1 MLANSYLISTGHVV
15 SKLCERKMR
24 KILKNKPYTHIDQKK
39 NGKDYLNKVKSPKWI
54 VKHGFYP
61 FIHFE
66 MTFKKYIEKTD
77 GQKEKKPKVR
87 KIYYAAHVDRF
98 IYEYYGNELNNI
110 YNDYAKS
117 YGTNNAV
124 IAYRNNKHGLNNID
138 FAKEVFE
145 FISKS
150 INSYIFIA
158 DFSDFFDNLEHS
170 YLKKMICTVSNKNQL
185 DDAEYKIFKSIT
197 QYSYLNRDDIFSYM
211 NITVKEGKGLDKFF
225 ETKEFHECK
234 KQYLQKHRENYGI
247 PQGSSI
253 SSVYANV
260 YMIEFD
266 KIINDYVTSKGG
278 LYRRYCD
285 DIIICIPTNKNT
297 MDEREIINH
306 KEYILGVK
314 DSIPKLIINNDKT
327 EEYLFINNSFKDS
340 SNKLTTIN
348 YLGFSFD
355 GVNVRLREKSLFKYY
370 TRAYKKVR
378 SVNLKKG
385 QDKIAA
391 KKALYRSYTHLGDVR
406 NKVGKKDSKG
416 KTFHGNFITYARK
429 AHEKFSNSTCLTS
442 LINRQYK
449 RHWKRINDRLMI

>member
-1 MLANSYLISTGHVV
+1 MLANSYMISTGHVI
-15 SKLCERKMR
+15 SKLWERKMR
-24 KILKNKPYTHIDQKK
+24 KILKNKSYTHIDQKK
-39 NGKDYLNKVKSPKWI
+39 NGKDYLYKVRSPEWI
-54 VKHGFYP
+54 VRHGFYP

-66 MTFKKYIEKTD
+66 MTFKKYVEKTN

-110 YNDYAKS
+110 YNDYTKKN
-117 YGTNNAV
+117 GINNAV
-124 IAYRNNKHGLNNID
+124 IAYRNNKHGLNNVD

-150 INSYIFIA
+150 KNSYIFIA

-170 YLKKMICTVSNKNQL
+170 YLKSMINIVSNKKQL

-197 QYSYLNRDDIFSYM
+197 QYSYLKKDDIINFK
-211 NITVKEGKGLDKFF
+211 NITVKEAKGLDKFF
-225 ETKEFHECK
+225 ETSEFQECK
-234 KQYLQKHRENYGI
+234 KKYLHRHIENYGI

-266 KIINDYVTSKGG
+266 KMINDYVTSKGG

-285 DIIICIPTNKNT
+285 DIIICIPTDRLDLDNN
-297 MDEREIINH
+297 EIINH
-306 KEYILGVK
+306 KKYISGVK
-314 DSIPKLIINNDKT
+314 DTIPRLIINDDKT
-327 EEYLFINNSFKDS
+327 EQYLFSGNIFKDCR
-340 SNKLTTIN
+340 NIETVIN

-355 GVNVRLREKSLFKYY
+355 GDNVRLREKSLFKYY

-378 SVNLKKG
+378 LVNLKKG
-385 QDKIAA
+385 QDRIAA

-406 NKVGKKDSKG
+406 NRAGKKDSKG
-416 KTFHGNFITYARK
+416 KTYYGNFITYARN
-429 AHEKFSNSTCLTS
+429 AHQKFSNSTCLTS
-442 LINRQYK
+442 QINNQYK
-449 RHWKRINDRLMI
+449 RHWKRINDRLIS